1 MYSYN
6 DFKHDLKHDK
16 LALIAVSGL
25 WVIFFWLLIPSWMV
39 RKCVDAY
46 RNYGRTW
53 FILSATN
60 FIAAG
65 IAMSIWIPALIKWN
79 WCG

>member
-1 MYSYN
+1 MYTVN
-6 DFKHDLKHDK
+6 DFKHDIKHDK
-16 LALIAVSGL
+16 LTLFMVVGL
-25 WVIFFWLLIPSWMV
+25 CTMFFWLLIPSIII
-39 RKCVDAY
+39 RKLVDAY
-46 RNYGRTW
+46 KYYGRTW

>member
-25 WVIFFWLLIPSWMV
+25 WVMFFWLLIPSWVV

-46 RNYGRTW
+46 KAYGRTW